1 MFRKRLSQKSEDKIV
16 AEIERLI
23 PAFRSFAAGL
33 CGDRF
38 VADDLVQAACER
50 ALERLDQVRDVTGI
64 GSWINR
70 IIYTQWQDL
79 LRKRKS
85 RRAKLVSFGQY
96 RSTQQKSDRPG
107 DYRAIARLDIE
118 KGLDRLSDEHRA
130 ALALVTIAGHSYQE
144 ASVILDVPVGTIAS
158 RVARAKALLAEYL
171 YSTDDSNHHAS
182 DYGRLSD
189 EYNR

>member
-1 MFRKRLSQKSEDKIV
+1 MFKNLLTRESEDKIV
-16 AEIERLI
+16 AEIERLL

-50 ALERLDQVRDVTGI
+50 ALERLDQVRDFTGI

-96 RSTQQKSDRPG
+96 RSTQQESDPPG
-107 DYRAIARLDIE
+107 EYRTIARLDIE
-118 KGLDRLSDEHRA
+118 KGLDRLSDDHRA
-130 ALALVTIAGHSYQE
+130 ALALVAIAGHNYQE
-144 ASVILDVPVGTIAS
+144 VSVILDVPVGTVAS
-158 RVARAKALLAEYL
+158 RVARAKAQLAEYL
-171 YSTDDSNHHAS
+171 YSTGDNKYDAS

>member
-1 MFRKRLSQKSEDKIV
+1 MFKNLLTRESEDKIV
-16 AEIERLI
+16 AEIERLL

-50 ALERLDQVRDVTGI
+50 ALERLDQVRDFTGI

-96 RSTQQKSDRPG
+96 RSTQQESAPPG
-107 DYRAIARLDIE
+107 EYRAIARLDIE
-118 KGLDRLSDEHRA
+118 KGLDRLSDDHRA
-130 ALALVTIAGHSYQE
+130 ALALVAIAGHNYQE
-144 ASVILDVPVGTIAS
+144 ASVILDVPVGTVAS

-171 YSTDDSNHHAS
+171 YSTGDNKYEAS